1 MKAIKRILV
10 PTDFSDNSRAAF
22 DYALK
27 LAEDKKASI
36 KVVHIY
42 ADFTPDM
49 ALVEASYVA
58 GGRSIAEITEA
69 LANFVDDEMETAGNI
84 VTARKVKVEA
94 EVYYGSPVQD
104 IVAMSKTDE
113 FDLIIMGTAGQRNW
127 GELMFGSVST
137 HVSQKAYCPVLL
149 VPSESEYKKVKDI
162 VYACD
167 FDHKSFKHV
176 GLVSDVAKTFGANV
190 HLLFVKTEEN
200 EWQDYSKDVED
211 MRTVF
216 HAQAPKLK
224 YTSDIIAED
233 DVVEGINKY
242 GKVNEIDM
250 VVAVTKHRRFWDR
263 ILHSSKVKEMAIYSE
278 LPVLVIKA
286 DDL

>member
-10 PTDFSDNSRAAF
+10 PTDFSENARAAF

-42 ADFTPDM
+42 ADYTPEM
-49 ALVEASYVA
+49 ALAEANFVA
-58 GGRSIAEITEA
+58 GGKSIAEITEA
-69 LANFVDDEMETAGNI
+69 LTNFVDEEMDTASNI
-84 VTARKVKVEA
+84 ITARKVKVEA

-104 IVAMSKTDE
+104 IIAMSKTGE
-113 FDLIIMGTAGQRNW
+113 FDLIVMGTAGQKNW

-137 HVSQKAYCPVLL
+137 HVSQKANCPVLL
-149 VPSESEYKKVKDI
+149 VPSESEYKKVKNI

-176 GLVSDVAKTFGANV
+176 GLVSDVAKTFAANV
-190 HLLFVKTEEN
+190 HLIFVKTEEN
-200 EWQDYSKDVED
+200 ERSNYNTDVED
-211 MRTVF
+211 MRAVF
-216 HAQAPKLK
+216 HAQAPKLT
-224 YTSDIIAED
+224 YTSDIITED

-242 GKVNEIDM
+242 SKVNRIDM

-286 DDL
+286 DD